1 MKNKSWIIILIMGIA
16 LSISI
21 GYSVYISKE
30 NARKK
35 DTVTTTSIIEMT
47 ATTATIK
54 NTLKGAG
61 VVEIVENK
69 LNIENTLP
77 NNEALE
83 QNIEQES
90 QTSESVETITPI
102 EKKYKITLN
111 IEEKDFSKVKENQ
124 VVEIAIQ
131 KDNKTLNYIGKVV
144 KNADDVNSKSKINV
158 EITNPDENLVSN
170 MQATCVIIIEKAENV
185 VALPIEAI
193 QKDENQKEYVN
204 LVIDDETTEK
214 RYVKTGLSDDYYV
227 EISSGLNVGDRV
239 QIIKSST
246 TVVNEAKN
254 TVNSN
259 ITK

>member
-54 NTLKGAG
+54 NTLRGTG

-69 LNIENTLP
+69 LNIEP

-83 QNIEQES
+83 QNTEQEN
-90 QTSESVETITPI
+90 QTSEPVGTITPI

-111 IEEKDFSKVKENQ
+111 IEEKNFNKVKENQ
-124 VVEIAIQ
+124 VVEIAVQ
-131 KDNKTLNYIGKVV
+131 KENKTLNYIGKVV
-144 KNADDVNSKSKINV
+144 KNADDTNSKSKINV

-170 MQATCVIIIEKAENV
+170 MPATCVIIIEKAENV

-193 QKDENQKEYVN
+193 QKDENQTSYVN

-239 QIIKSST
+239 QIVKSST
-246 TVVNEAKN
+246 TVVNDAKN
-254 TVNSN
+254 TINQ
-259 ITK
+259 K

>member
-124 VVEIAIQ
+124 VVEISVQ
-131 KDNKTLNYIGKVV
+131 KDNKILNYIGKVV
-144 KNADDVNSKSKINV
+144 KNADDTNSKSKISV
-158 EITNPDENLVSN
+158 EITNPDENLVSS
-170 MQATCVIIIEKAENV
+170 MPATCVIIIEKAENV

-193 QKDENQKEYVN
+193 QKDEVQKEYVN

-239 QIIKSST
+239 QIVKSST
-246 TVVNEAKN
+246 TIVNEAKN

>member
-83 QNIEQES
+83 QNIEHES

-111 IEEKDFSKVKENQ
+111 IEEKNFNKVKENQ
-124 VVEIAIQ
+124 VVEIAVQ
-131 KDNKTLNYIGKVV
+131 KENKTLNYIGKVV
-144 KNADDVNSKSKINV
+144 KNADDTNSKSKINV
-158 EITNPDENLVSN
+158 EITNPDDNLVKN
-170 MQATCVIIIEKAENV
+170 MQATCVIVIEKAENV

-193 QKDENQKEYVN
+193 QKDEVQKNYVN

-239 QIIKSST
+239 QIVKSST
-246 TVVNEAKN
+246 TVVNDAKN
-254 TVNSN
+254 TINQ
-259 ITK
+259 K